1 MVNCMENLQ
10 NTSTEGTQASTEG
23 VQQNGKVFTQ
33 DDVNRIVQ
41 ERLAKEKGKA
51 SNNEDFEKR
60 SAELDKRM
68 TELDARENRLNAITA
83 LRNAGYPDE
92 LADVIKCG
100 NVDELKKSMEIID
113 KIIKERTPAGWSK
126 ELEAKRSRVVFTTP
140 INSLSSRDDGIRSAM
155 GLRG

>member
-10 NTSTEGTQASTEG
+10 NTSTEGTQASAEG

-60 SAELDKRM
+60 SAELDKRT

-100 NVDELKKSMEIID
+100 NADELKKSMEIID

-126 ELEAKRSRVVFTTP
+126 ELEAKRSRVVFTAP
-140 INSLSSRDDGIRSAM
+140 IHSPSSRDDGIRSAM